1 MRQIYDTVT
10 TQLKERDPKLL
21 QHLFK
26 ELGWGLGYEVR
37 ERRFILDEKIK
48 ATFQTGMLVCLRL
61 GLDNLATSSKDD
73 KGKKYSLLLADT
85 FIVTEDGAECITEG
99 AFSPSFPIYLPSLP
113 AFFTSFMYSNGCRMR
128 SSCIAL
134 IA

>member
-26 ELGWGLGYEVR
+26 ELEWGLRYEVR

-48 ATFQTGMLVCLRL
+48 VTLSAYVL
-61 GLDNLATSSKDD
+61 GSTTWRPLPRTTRARNTRF
-73 KGKKYSLLLADT
+73 YSL
-85 FIVTEDGAECITEG
+85 I
-99 AFSPSFPIYLPSLP
+99 PS
-113 AFFTSFMYSNGCRMR
+113 
-128 SSCIAL
+128 
-134 IA
+134 